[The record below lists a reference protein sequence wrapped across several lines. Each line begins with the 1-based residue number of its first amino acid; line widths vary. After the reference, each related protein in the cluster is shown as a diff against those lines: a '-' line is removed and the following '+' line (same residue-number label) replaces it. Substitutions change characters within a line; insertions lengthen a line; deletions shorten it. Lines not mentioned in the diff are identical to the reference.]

1 MTMAMK
7 AIILIRLWG
16 FVQGQSSSCELAH
29 PDTCERLSSLESSF
43 ESFCRNFNSLR
54 SNEEHP
60 ETICALDN
68 IRCQL
73 VDQGILPN
81 QDPLSVA
88 QERCADP
95 QSVLTQSV
103 LTPCFLKSQC
113 PTPFSFASEKTRF
126 APSTLIYGFCTL
138 CCEAGAGQFSIKKVT
153 MQSPGWP
160 QVCQRLEEGKILT
173 LKFCTDGMG
182 NFSERE

>member
-1 MTMAMK
+1 MAMK
-7 AIILIRLWG
+7 AIILILLWG

-29 PDTCERLSSLESSF
+29 PDTCERLFSLESSF
-43 ESFCRNFNSLR
+43 ESFCRIFNSLR
-54 SNEEHP
+54 SNKEHR

-95 QSVLTQSV
+95 S
-103 LTPCFLKSQC
+103 K
-113 PTPFSFASEKTRF
+113 RF
-126 APSTLIYGFCTL
+126 DPECAYALF
-138 CCEAGAGQFSIKKVT
+138 F
-153 MQSPGWP
+153 
-160 QVCQRLEEGKILT
+160 KI
-173 LKFCTDGMG
+173 
-182 NFSERE
+182 